1 MKSSGVRDY
10 NEILKGNVASQV
22 DEEKSMNV
30 KVECG
35 GGKKYIIFCF
45 STSSLRSNRHLL

>member
-10 NEILKGNVASQV
+10 NEILKVRNVASQV
-22 DEEKSMNV
+22 DDKSMNV

-35 GGKKYIIFCF
+35 GGNKYIIFCF
-45 STSSLRSNRHLL
+45 SISSLRFNRHLL